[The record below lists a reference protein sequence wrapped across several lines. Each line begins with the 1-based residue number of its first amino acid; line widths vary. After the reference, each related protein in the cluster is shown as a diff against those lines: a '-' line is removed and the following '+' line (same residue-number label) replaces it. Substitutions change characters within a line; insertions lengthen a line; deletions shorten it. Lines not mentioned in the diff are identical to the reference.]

1 MKTENTKKLSV
12 TFGELDRMPG
22 VVCSECS
29 YLFPC
34 SRIRGPRERGESDW
48 ELPTGDF
55 GGGWGVLEILT
66 SKKFSIRVV
75 LDEDRRVEFRY
86 CPQLFRRSRLREPSE
101 RPNFTE
107 PVNKWFGISSGV

>member
-1 MKTENTKKLSV
+1 MSV

-48 ELPTGDF
+48 ELPTGDLR
-55 GGGWGVLEILT
+55 GGWGVLEILT
-66 SKKFSIRVV
+66 PKKVFYSGCSAR
-75 LDEDRRVEFRY
+75 
-86 CPQLFRRSRLREPSE
+86 
-101 RPNFTE
+101 
-107 PVNKWFGISSGV
+107 GSSGGDPLLPSALP